1 MARLIPPASAME
13 SAGALLAWAN
23 ENDIA
28 EIDLRFVDIRG
39 VPQHF
44 SMPIQSVDEGAF
56 EDGFGFD
63 GSSIQGFQAIH
74 ESDMILL
81 ADLSTA
87 YVDPFFNLNTLAM
100 YCDAHDPISRE
111 PYLLDSR
118 GVAKR
123 AEAYLKE
130 QSDLADIAYFG
141 PEAEF
146 FMFDNVQYSTSEN
159 SSFYR
164 VDSFEGD
171 WNSGNDD
178 PAQGHM
184 NRIKMGYFPLPPLDK
199 THDVRAEI
207 VQRLI
212 DVGMEVEVHHHEVGG
227 AGQAEIDLKYAP
239 LLHMADMMVTYKYV
253 VKNVAA
259 ENELHATFMP
269 KPLFE
274 ENGSGMHVHQSLW
287 KDGQPL
293 FGGDM
298 YAGLSQMAL
307 WYIGGLIKHAPAT
320 AAFTNPITNS
330 YRRLVPGYEA
340 PVNLVYSARNRS
352 AGIRIP
358 MYSNNP
364 KAKRV
369 EARWPDP
376 AANPY
381 LCLPAL
387 LMAGIDGI
395 RNQID
400 PGASSEA
407 DLYEGEHETPVMPGT
422 LGEALRRTGSE
433 PRLLARGRR
442 LQRAV
447 HPELHR
453 LQAS

>member
-1 MARLIPPASAME
+1 MASLVPPASAME
-13 SAGALLAWAN
+13 SPAALLAWAN

-39 VPQHF
+39 IPQHF

-87 YVDPFFNLNTLAM
+87 YVDPFFSLNTLAM

-111 PYLLDSR
+111 PYALDAR

-123 AEAYLKE
+123 AEAYLNN
-130 QSDLADIAYFG
+130 SDLADVAYFG

-159 SSFYR
+159 SSYYR

-171 WNSGNDD
+171 WNSANED

-184 NRIKMGYFPLPPLDK
+184 NRITMGYFPLPPLDK
-199 THDVRAEI
+199 THDVRAEM
-207 VQRLI
+207 VQRLM

-239 LLHMADMMVTYKYV
+239 LLKMADDMVTYKYI

-259 ENELHATFMP
+259 ENGLHATFMP

-274 ENGSGMHVHQSLW
+274 ENGSGMHVHISLW
-287 KDGQPL
+287 KEGVPL
-293 FGGDM
+293 FGGDK

-307 WYIGGLIKHAPAT
+307 WFIGGLIKARRIECSVYKPDHKQLS
-320 AAFTNPITNS
+320 AF
-330 YRRLVPGYEA
+330 
-340 PVNLVYSARNRS
+340 
-352 AGIRIP
+352 
-358 MYSNNP
+358 
-364 KAKRV
+364 
-369 EARWPDP
+369 
-376 AANPY
+376 
-381 LCLPAL
+381 
-387 LMAGIDGI
+387 
-395 RNQID
+395 
-400 PGASSEA
+400 GAW
-407 DLYEGEHETPVMPGT
+407 L
-422 LGEALRRTGSE
+422 
-433 PRLLARGRR
+433 
-442 LQRAV
+442 
-447 HPELHR
+447 
-453 LQAS
+453 